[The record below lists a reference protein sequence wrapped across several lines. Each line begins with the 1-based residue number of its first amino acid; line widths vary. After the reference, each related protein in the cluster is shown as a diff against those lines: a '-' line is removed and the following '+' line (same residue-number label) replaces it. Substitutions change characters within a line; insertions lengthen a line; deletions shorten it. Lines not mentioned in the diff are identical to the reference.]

1 MIRLLY
7 STLFALCFPFV
18 LLKLFMRGIK
28 APEYK
33 ARRLERFGIFTAPNL
48 TDSIW
53 FHTVSVGELLAAEP
67 IIREVQKRF
76 PQHSVVVTTMTPT
89 SSELLYKL
97 FGDSVFHVYAPY
109 DLPACVS
116 AFLNRIKPKFLIIME
131 TELWPNMIHKSQQR
145 GCPVV
150 VANARLSERS
160 AAGYRRL
167 SPVIGW
173 MLDGLSLVLCQY
185 QADADRFRSLG
196 IAPNKIHVTGSV
208 KYDID
213 VSDEAIEEG
222 RTIRSLLPDSRRV
235 WIAAST
241 HDGEDEIVLS
251 VHARLR
257 QQYPDL
263 VLIIVPRHP
272 ERFES
277 AWSLSESHG
286 FVTHRRTVEQSLQ
299 ATTEVFVLDTMGE
312 MMSFYAASDMAFV
325 GGSFVDIGGHNPIEP
340 AALSMPVVMGPEIYN
355 FEAICSQLVDAGGM
369 RIAQNEDALV
379 EVLEGWLL
387 QPETAKVAGDAAAIV
402 VEKGRG
408 AVARVISQL
417 APLLDRT

>member
-1 MIRLLY
+1 
-7 STLFALCFPFV
+7 
-18 LLKLFMRGIK
+18 MRGLK

-33 ARRLERFGIFTAPNL
+33 ARRMERFGIFDRPDLDEA
-48 TDSIW
+48 IW

-67 IIREVQKRF
+67 IIREVQARF
-76 PQHSVVVTTMTPT
+76 PAQSIVVTTMTPT

-97 FGDSVFHVYAPY
+97 FGESVFHVYAPY
-109 DLPACVS
+109 DLPICVG
-116 AFLNRIKPKFLIIME
+116 AFLSRVQPKFLIIME

-160 AAGYRRL
+160 AVGYRRL

-196 IAPNKIHVTGSV
+196 ISASKIHVTGSV

-213 VSDEAIEEG
+213 VSESALTEG
-222 RTIRSLLPDSRRV
+222 REIRSLLPESRQV

-251 VHARLR
+251 AHEQLR
-257 QQYPDL
+257 REYPDL
-263 VLIIVPRHP
+263 VLILVPRHP

-277 AWSLSESHG
+277 ASALSNSHG
-286 FVTHRRTVEQSLQ
+286 FVTHQRTIDETLQ

-312 MMSFYAASDMAFV
+312 MMLFYAASDMAFV
-325 GGSFVDIGGHNPIEP
+325 GGSFVAIGGHNPIEP
-340 AALSMPVVMGPEIYN
+340 AALSLPVVMGPEVYN
-355 FEAICSQLVDAGGM
+355 FEAICGQLIEAEGMQLAKDKDELIKVLSQWLADPDKARLAG
-369 RIAQNEDALV
+369 R
-379 EVLEGWLL
+379 
-387 QPETAKVAGDAAAIV
+387 AAAGV
-402 VEKGRG
+402 VESGRG
-408 AVARVISQL
+408 AVARVIAQL
-417 APLLDRT
+417 APLLDSA